1 MPKNKRESLIYTI
14 MMCFTMVLWMS
25 MYNVALHMGAL
36 NMESIKE
43 GWIGFPIA
51 YVFAMCLDWFLV
63 SKLAKGFAFRFLV
76 KPDSSDLRKVI
87 SVSCCMVIPM
97 VILMSLYGG
106 LEACVK
112 SGNWE
117 SLLFIWLT
125 NIPKNFI
132 MALPFQLIIAGPLVR
147 TLFRQAFPEGTILME
162 AQV

>member
-36 NMESIKE
+36 NMQSVRE
-43 GWIGFPIA
+43 GWLGFPIA
-51 YVFAMCLDWFLV
+51 YIFAMCLDWFFV

-97 VILMSLYGG
+97 VVLMSLYGG
-106 LEACVK
+106 LEACMK

-117 SLLFIWLT
+117 ALFFIWLT

-147 TLFRQAFPEGTILME
+147 SLFRRAFPEGTILME
-162 AQV
+162 A